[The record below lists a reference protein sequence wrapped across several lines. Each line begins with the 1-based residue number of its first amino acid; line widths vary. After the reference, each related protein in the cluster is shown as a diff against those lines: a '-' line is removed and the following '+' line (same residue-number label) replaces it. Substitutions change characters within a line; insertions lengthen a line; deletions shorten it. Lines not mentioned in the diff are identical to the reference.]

1 MCWCKPEQSPATRH
15 PSPSLAW
22 SRCRTFKKES
32 TNPRSARATRVCK
45 FYICGSVA
53 SACTC
58 IWRLD
63 EVSCDARYWAGAK
76 LPFVLSSTCRGGGDI
91 RTISLWILLPLPCLL
106 PCLARLVTF
115 LNPCVGLS
123 LIITQNSRARSQSCV
138 PHAGGKHA
146 LRIP

>member
-1 MCWCKPEQSPATRH
+1 MGVWGVCIHNASIGALLENASWLGGTGRGSERKGQTRGAKLRVICVCAPGPRRRECAGAN
-15 PSPSLAW
+15 PSRAPRRDIPLPLLHGHVVARS
-22 SRCRTFKKES
+22 KK
-32 TNPRSARATRVCK
+32 NPRSARATRVCK

-91 RTISLWILLPLPCLL
+91 RTISL
-106 PCLARLVTF
+106 
-115 LNPCVGLS
+115 
-123 LIITQNSRARSQSCV
+123 
-138 PHAGGKHA
+138 
-146 LRIP
+146 